1 MNILVNFYF
10 TQCALPPPSHSLFPL
25 SHVPKVFG
33 IIIKIDKIKNSPSKS
48 IPISSIPLPRVHGKR
63 RVFLSL
69 FVIVV
74 KNR

>member
-10 TQCALPPPSHSLFPL
+10 TQCALPPPPPNSLFPL

-48 IPISSIPLPRVHGKR
+48 ICINSCKKL
-63 RVFLSL
+63 
-69 FVIVV
+69 
-74 KNR
+74 